1 MVKQVQV
8 VVLWSWAIPF
18 HQTRVCWLM
27 KVPLLRGVAALTI
40 QEITMQTVTDLF
52 ENGVVEED
60 VLDTLEWAKLLNFQ
74 ESYEKIAPQTDSR
87 KLIFIKWNCP

>member
-1 MVKQVQV
+1 
-8 VVLWSWAIPF
+8 
-18 HQTRVCWLM
+18 
-27 KVPLLRGVAALTI
+27 
-40 QEITMQTVTDLF
+40 MQTVTDLF

-74 ESYEKIAPQTDSR
+74 ESYEEIAPQTDSR